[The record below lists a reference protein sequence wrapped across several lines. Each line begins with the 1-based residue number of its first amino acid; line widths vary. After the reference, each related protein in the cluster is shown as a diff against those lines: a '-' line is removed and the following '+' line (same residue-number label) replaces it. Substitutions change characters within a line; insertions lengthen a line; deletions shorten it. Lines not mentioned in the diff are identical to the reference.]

1 MLKVGFYLREL
12 NFRGIANTIYIYAKN
27 NQEILKNKSIIFYNS
42 TSLDNQTE
50 AIKEFKKKFKTIKV
64 SSINELERINKNLK
78 LDYIYF
84 QRDGAK
90 DKVVNNS
97 KNIIHAVFPQNI
109 FQYHG
114 SSYAFISKWL
124 SKTCSNNKFPFA
136 PLPVQLLKNNQ
147 NLRTKLKIPKDAK
160 VFGYHGGE
168 TSFDLNFVREL
179 IKKVVSQNKNIYFLF
194 MNIGKFFNHKKVIFI
209 KGTFNQSRKV
219 KFINTCNAMLHARS
233 LGESFGLSCAEFAIK
248 NKPIF
253 TYGYCRQ
260 RAHFEIC
267 KGNIIP
273 YYSYGDLYSKILE
286 FDKDKNYD
294 SKNLKDELS
303 EKNTIKIFKKILL
316 NKKQKKPSI
325 NIIDYIIVSFFSL
338 QRNYFYIRH
347 KIYSGKV
354 MKIMEFGAFVNFL
367 GKQDGLVHISELA
380 DKRVAKVTD
389 VVKEG
394 DEVKVKVIGF
404 DRGKV
409 KLSMKQAAE

>member
-12 NFRGIANTIYIYAKN
+12 NFRGIANSIYIYARN
-27 NQEILKNKSIIFYNS
+27 NQTILKNKSIIFYNS
-42 TSLDNQTE
+42 TALDNRPE
-50 AIKEFKKKFKTIKV
+50 AIKEFKRKFKIIKV
-64 SSINELERINKNLK
+64 SSLNELERINKNLK

-90 DKVVNNS
+90 DEIVNNS

-124 SKTCSNNKFPFA
+124 SKTCSNNKFPFV

-168 TSFDLNFVREL
+168 TSFDLNFVKDV
-179 IKKVVSQNKNIYFLF
+179 IKKVVSQNKKIYFLF
-194 MNIGKFFNHKKVIFI
+194 MNIRKFYNHKKVIFI
-209 KGTFNQSRKV
+209 KGTFNQTQKV

-253 TYGYCRQ
+253 TYSFCRQ

-267 KGNIIP
+267 KKNIIP
-273 YYSYGDLYSKILE
+273 YYSYKDLNSKIIN
-286 FDKDKNYD
+286 FNKDRNYN
-294 SKNLKDELS
+294 SNNLKKELS
-303 EKNTIKIFKKILL
+303 EKNTIKVFKKILL
-316 NKKQKKPSI
+316 NKKQQKPST
-325 NIIDYIIVSFFSL
+325 NIIDYIVVSFFFL
-338 QRNYFYIRH
+338 QRNYFYFRH
-347 KIYSGKV
+347 KIYTNFY
-354 MKIMEFGAFVNFL
+354 KIF
-367 GKQDGLVHISELA
+367 
-380 DKRVAKVTD
+380 
-389 VVKEG
+389 
-394 DEVKVKVIGF
+394 
-404 DRGKV
+404 
-409 KLSMKQAAE
+409 